1 MDYPDK
7 PGNDGG
13 MGAGCRLGG
22 RHDGEMGVVF
32 GVRGDEFCGFFVV

>member
-13 MGAGCRLGG
+13 GRKKAGVIPAGCVLFSIGG
-22 RHDGEMGVVF
+22 SDG
-32 GVRGDEFCGFFVV
+32 CS